1 MRGIKGSLNQPRRQ
15 QNQYP
20 LNDFTMRLALLSL
33 LVAPLLTVAAGATT
47 NPGTYGLSKLAQ
59 RQETGCKAIGEHC
72 CVDAQCPSCCQG
84 TCVVTKDGSTV
95 GECAVSVLVT
105 NNPFVDKLRETPTI
119 CVGSS
124 LVQTCSELL
133 VRM

>member
-1 MRGIKGSLNQPRRQ
+1 PQ

-20 LNDFTMRLALLSL
+20 LNNFTMRLALLSL
-33 LVAPLLTVAAGATT
+33 LVAPLLTVAAAATT

-59 RQETGCKAIGEHC
+59 RQDNGCKALGEHC
-72 CVDAQCPSCCQG
+72 CVDAACPSCCQG

-95 GECAVSVLVT
+95 GECAVSVVVKNSVSLCLLCAASKI
-105 NNPFVDKLRETPTI
+105 P
-119 CVGSS
+119 SS
-124 LVQTCSELL
+124 NVQTRSELL